1 MTDNKEIFTPPY
13 PAAHANKIAR
23 FKRFFL
29 GLHSWIHTLY
39 EKSYVM
45 KLGEVRLPRLNMFI
59 ANEKS
64 LINKILLDRD
74 KVFPKHKVQHEMLCP
89 LLGESVFS
97 TNGEKWKQQRAMI
110 NPSFAHTNLKAVFDM
125 MRTASSEM
133 VTYIQEGVQNNKGY
147 MHIDPI
153 MTHITADI
161 IFRTILSKKLSEKD
175 AHHIHQAFNKY
186 QTFAQRIT
194 NIKLFGL
201 PVFGFDKKMKNY
213 AAHIHSVFEDITKE
227 RYNTFHE
234 KKNNNQTLPN
244 EDILDSLMAAE
255 HPETGKPFSFKD
267 IIDQLSII
275 FLAGH
280 ETSASALTWSLYLL
294 GQCPHLQEKVYS
306 EINNYPNIDFDNIKQ
321 FKLTESIFN
330 EAMRLYP
337 PVSFLPREADEDMEL
352 RGKKVE
358 KGDMVTVSPWLL
370 HRNENYWDKPHDFDP
385 TRFASQDEKGKDAIK
400 SCFIPFGKGPRIC
413 VGAGFA
419 KQEAIIVLQDII
431 KNFKIEIDPHHKV
444 EPVSRM
450 TTRPKDGV
458 YLKFIPR

>member
-13 PAAHANKIAR
+13 PSAHANKIAR

-29 GLHSWIHTLY
+29 GLDSWIHTLY

-45 KLGEVRLPRLNMFI
+45 KLGEVHLPKLNMFI

-64 LINKILLDRD
+64 LVNKVLLDRD
-74 KVFPKHKVQHEMLCP
+74 QNFPKHKVQHDMLCP

-97 TNGEKWKQQRAMI
+97 TNGKKWKQQREMI
-110 NPSFAHTNLKAVFDM
+110 NPSFAHTNLKSVFDM
-125 MRTASSEM
+125 MCEASSEM
-133 VTYIQEGVQNNKGY
+133 VAYLKDISDKNKGY
-147 MHIDPI
+147 IHIDPV

-161 IFRTILSKKLSEKD
+161 IFRTILSEKLSEKD
-175 AHHIHQAFNKY
+175 AHHIHQAFNHY

-201 PVFGFDKKMKNY
+201 PVFGFDRKMKKY
-213 AAHIHSVFEDITKE
+213 AKHIHSVFEKITME
-227 RYNTFHE
+227 RYDNFHE
-234 KKNNNQTLPN
+234 KKRNNQPLPN
-244 EDILDSLMAAE
+244 NDILDSLMAAT
-255 HPETGKPFSFKD
+255 HPETKDAFSFKD

-294 GQCPHLQEKVYS
+294 GQCPHLQEAAYK
-306 EINNYPNIDFDNIKQ
+306 EIETLGAVSFEKMKQ
-321 FKLTESIFN
+321 FKITESIFN

-337 PVSFLPREADEDMEL
+337 PVSFLPREADEDMNL
-352 RGKKVE
+352 RGKEIK
-358 KGDMVTVSPWLL
+358 KGDMVTISPWLL
-370 HRNENYWDKPHDFDP
+370 HRNKNYWDKPHDFNPD
-385 TRFASQDEKGKDAIK
+385 RFQNHDEKGKDAVK

-413 VGAGFA
+413 IGAGFA

-450 TTRPKDGV
+450 TTRPKNGV